1 MSGGRIRSIRF
12 KDGYTVDSLTNAVS
26 GFGTHADPR
35 SYNRYLPRNLDQF
48 HIAAAYDGS
57 GMMAK
62 VIDIPA
68 LDMVREWRNWQADA
82 KQIKALEAE
91 ERRLSLREKVRMAET
106 YRGLG
111 GGALII
117 ITAGE
122 HSSELKPEQI
132 AKGGIVA
139 INVVTRWQITGVDY
153 IDEIADPNYG
163 KPTYWRMGNSQT
175 NIHPSRVICFRGD
188 PVPPILPVS
197 ADERF
202 WGRARVQRVL
212 DAVQNVDTA
221 QGSFASLITKVR
233 NVIIGIPG
241 LMDLVSDADGEAAL
255 RRRLSAMILGESMYN
270 AMLRDAGDG
279 TPGAGET
286 IDHRQVNWAGI
297 PDVMMA
303 FATFLS
309 AVSDIPATRLM
320 GKSPDGQNST
330 GDSDT
335 ANWNRMVKAKQML
348 ELQPCMDQF
357 DPLLM
362 ASAGVVST
370 DGAEVWADW
379 APLDTPSEKEE
390 ADTFNVTMDA
400 VAKLQATGTIPD
412 EAFAKGVQN
421 LMTERGWI
429 PGLEGALAEIPEAER
444 FGLSSEDDGTDDD
457 PSTLQAGK
465 EGDPVSA
472 GGGTNAPARRAASDG
487 GAPTGGS
494 PFEDANKHHWGR
506 GPRGGQFKSGPGGG
520 GSPSD
525 YVGRAIGG
533 GHGQKQRPVGEVSPS
548 AARLVKQRTGIDIV
562 EKELRLDHSGIAH
575 AWKNH
580 GPDGKVHGAKSLT
593 KGDLVR
599 AATGLNQATDIRPA
613 KSRGMNGPR
622 FEVTYTNR
630 RGTMTV
636 IYETSSKAVYP
647 MNAWWV
653 K

>member
-12 KDGYTVDSLTNAVS
+12 KDGFTVDSLTNAVS

-35 SYNRYLPRNLDQF
+35 TYNRYLPRNLDQF

-91 ERRLSLREKVRMAET
+91 ERRLGLREKVRMAET

-111 GGALII
+111 GGALVI
-117 ITAGE
+117 ITAGD
-122 HSSELKPEQI
+122 HASELKPEQI

-163 KPTYWRMGNSQT
+163 KPTYWRMGNSQA

-320 GKSPDGQNST
+320 GKSPDGQNAT

-335 ANWNRMVKAKQML
+335 ANWNRMVKAKQTL
-348 ELQPCMDQF
+348 ELQPCMDQL

-362 ASAGVVST
+362 ASAGVMAT
-370 DGAEVWADW
+370 DDAEVWADW

-400 VAKLQATGTIPD
+400 VAKLQATGAIPD
-412 EAFAKGVQN
+412 EAFAKGLQN

-429 PGLEGALAEIPEAER
+429 PGLEGALAEIPENER
-444 FGLSSEDDGTDDD
+444 FGLNPDDDGTD
-457 PSTLQAGK
+457 PSAIQAEG
-465 EGDPVSA
+465 GDPNLA
-472 GGGTNAPARRAASDG
+472 GGGSSAPARRAAVNDAAAFFVDAAPRPLYVQRKLLNGAALIAWAKANGFKSTLAADDLHVTVLYSKTAVDPMKMGESWSGDENGNIRVKPG
-487 GAPTGGS
+487 GPRAIERFGENAVVLLFASWELESRHRSMVDAGGS
-494 PFEDANKHHWGR
+494 HDFDEYHPHVTISFDVPDAFDLAALKPYAGALEFGPELFEPLN
-506 GPRGGQFKSGPGGG
+506 
-520 GSPSD
+520 
-525 YVGRAIGG
+525 
-533 GHGQKQRPVGEVSPS
+533 
-548 AARLVKQRTGIDIV
+548 
-562 EKELRLDHSGIAH
+562 LD
-575 AWKNH
+575 WKR
-580 GPDGKVHGAKSLT
+580 KVT
-593 KGDLVR
+593 
-599 AATGLNQATDIRPA
+599 
-613 KSRGMNGPR
+613 
-622 FEVTYTNR
+622 E
-630 RGTMTV
+630 
-636 IYETSSKAVYP
+636 E
-647 MNAWWV
+647 
-653 K
+653 

>member
-35 SYNRYLPRNLDQF
+35 AYNRYLPGNLEQSQ
-48 HIAAAYDGS
+48 IAAAYDGS

-91 ERRLSLREKVRMAET
+91 ERRLGLREKVRMAET

-111 GGALII
+111 GGALVIV
-117 ITAGE
+117 TAGD

-139 INVVTRWQITGVDY
+139 INVVTRWQITGVDFV
-153 IDEIADPNYG
+153 DEIADPNYG

-175 NIHPSRVICFRGD
+175 NIHPSRVVCFRGD

-197 ADERF
+197 LDERF

-320 GKSPDGQNST
+320 GKSPDGQNAT

-335 ANWNRMVKAKQML
+335 ANWNRMVKAKQTL
-348 ELQPCMDQF
+348 ELQPCMDQL

-362 ASAGVVST
+362 ASAGVSAT
-370 DGAEVWADW
+370 EDAEVWADW

-400 VAKLQATGTIPD
+400 MTKLQATGAIPD
-412 EAFAKGVQN
+412 EAFAKGLQN

-429 PGLEGALAEIPEAER
+429 PGLEGALAEIPENER
-444 FGLSSEDDGTDDD
+444 FGLNPDDDGTD
-457 PSTLQAGK
+457 PSAIAAEG
-465 EGDPVSA
+465 GDPDLEGV
-472 GGGTNAPARRAASDG
+472 GGANGSVPPRRAAND
-487 GAPTGGS
+487 
-494 PFEDANKHHWGR
+494 
-506 GPRGGQFKSGPGGG
+506 
-520 GSPSD
+520 
-525 YVGRAIGG
+525 
-533 GHGQKQRPVGEVSPS
+533 
-548 AARLVKQRTGIDIV
+548 
-562 EKELRLDHSGIAH
+562 
-575 AWKNH
+575 
-580 GPDGKVHGAKSLT
+580 
-593 KGDLVR
+593 
-599 AATGLNQATDIRPA
+599 AATGFFADAAPRPLYVQRKLLNGAALIAWAKENGFKSTLSADDLHVTVLYSKTAVDPMKMGESWAGDEQGRIRVKP
-613 KSRGMNGPR
+613 GGPR
-622 FEVTYTNR
+622 AIERFGENAVVLLFASWELESRHRSMVEAGGSHDFDEYHPHITLSYEVPDGVDLTAIKPYAGALEFGPELFEPLDLDWKRKVT
-630 RGTMTV
+630 
-636 IYETSSKAVYP
+636 EE
-647 MNAWWV
+647 
-653 K
+653 